1 MRNRKGV
8 RAAVLRRGYDSFA
21 ERRRDRRKR
30 IAYVRKGERSGTPCW
45 YVTEE
50 KAETGDTALVPYGKN
65 GSLVRGE
72 ILKVEICS
80 RQTAPYPM
88 NRIRAAEKIFPKE

>member
-1 MRNRKGV
+1 MIHSLSGGV
-8 RAAVLRRGYDSFA
+8 IA
-21 ERRRDRRKR
+21 ENGLYTFVKVNV
-30 IAYVRKGERSGTPCW
+30 AGTPCW

-88 NRIRAAEKIFPKE
+88 NRIRTAEKIFPKE